1 MNPKKYH
8 EQLSLTRSSI
18 KNELFEITKECKEFN
33 FQQNLLIEFTKND
46 EAFKNKIFK
55 IPWFDSEN
63 LEFND
68 TNIDELLDIQHNQ
81 LPSSVER
88 WTYKGSS
95 WTINSIIQHQLFQ
108 KTLPVKEVLIFHY
121 LKN

>member
-1 MNPKKYH
+1 MK
-8 EQLSLTRSSI
+8 
-18 KNELFEITKECKEFN
+18 
-33 FQQNLLIEFTKND
+33 LL
-46 EAFKNKIFK
+46 KNKIFK

-68 TNIDELLDIQHNQ
+68 FDIDELLDIQHNQ

>member
-8 EQLSLTRSSI
+8 EQLSLTRSST

-63 LEFND
+63 LE
-68 TNIDELLDIQHNQ
+68 LMIQILMN
-81 LPSSVER
+81 
-88 WTYKGSS
+88 Y
-95 WTINSIIQHQLFQ
+95 
-108 KTLPVKEVLIFHY
+108 LIFNITSFHQV
-121 LKN
+121 LNGGLIKDQVGLLIQ